1 MNINKHCRLFL
12 RDVYLY
18 DITACHYTILQQM
31 NIDVPNVDPNDKLQR
46 NIQIGLMMRDNP
58 SLTSLLRNVTIST
71 VSEYLL
77 RNNISDDD
85 IIIRQYDGVI
95 VTKLLKVTT
104 DQFLPLDLQSTFQVF
119 LISSDRTRY
128 IAFDGQKNIIK
139 GVPYRYPGMD
149 EMFGKILR
157 LNYIN
162 KTAIFKGLQRIKD
175 EIFES
180 TDPSLFCIQKGE
192 NKYSV
197 FLKTFG
203 ETEIS
208 ETLADHM
215 DTAEIDRNKYYD
227 FYIRPFA
234 ESICLE
240 FLNDRK
246 GQI

>member
-1 MNINKHCRLFL
+1 MNIN
-12 RDVYLY
+12 
-18 DITACHYTILQQM
+18 
-31 NIDVPNVDPNDKLQR
+31 VPNVDPNDKLQR
-46 NIQIGLMMRDNP
+46 NTQIGLMMRDNP
-58 SLTSLLRNVTIST
+58 NLTGLLRNVTIST

-77 RNNISDDD
+77 RNNIVDDD

-95 VTKLLKVTT
+95 VTKLLRVTT
-104 DQFLPLDLQSTFQVF
+104 DQYLPLDLQSIFQVF

-128 IAFDGQKNIIK
+128 IAYDGQKNIIK
-139 GVPYRYPGMD
+139 GVPYRYQGMD

-162 KTAIFKGLQRIKD
+162 KSAIFKGLQRIKD

-180 TDPSLFCIQKGE
+180 DDPSLFCIQKGE
-192 NKYSV
+192 KYSV
-197 FLKTFG
+197 FLKNFG

-208 ETLADHM
+208 QTLADHM
-215 DTAEIDRNKYYD
+215 DTSEVDRIKYYD

-246 GQI
+246 GFI